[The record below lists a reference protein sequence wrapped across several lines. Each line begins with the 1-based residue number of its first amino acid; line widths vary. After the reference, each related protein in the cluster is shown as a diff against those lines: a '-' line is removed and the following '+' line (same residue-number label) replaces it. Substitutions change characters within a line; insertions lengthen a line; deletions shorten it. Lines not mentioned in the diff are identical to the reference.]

1 MLDHLSACPLELVVG
16 TGLCSTRARPSP
28 CRTTRLATNS
38 SLSAAVASSWRSLR
52 STRVAGKSIWAPSRR
67 RLKQPW
73 SLRRRCASTRRAPLC
88 SQRKGRVVQ
97 KRKGSAPPH
106 SALHLARCAPLTC
119 LLCCASCRI
128 DAHTPTQ
135 GPPEIFH
142 FASKAGI
149 MEFLKLTMGGMS
161 DEEALARTRG
171 IVEAA
176 AAVPATQP
184 AASPVVWPAL
194 VM

>member
-1 MLDHLSACPLELVVG
+1 
-16 TGLCSTRARPSP
+16 
-28 CRTTRLATNS
+28 
-38 SLSAAVASSWRSLR
+38 
-52 STRVAGKSIWAPSRR
+52 
-67 RLKQPW
+67 
-73 SLRRRCASTRRAPLC
+73 
-88 SQRKGRVVQ
+88 
-97 KRKGSAPPH
+97 
-106 SALHLARCAPLTC
+106 
-119 LLCCASCRI
+119 
-128 DAHTPTQ
+128 
-135 GPPEIFH
+135 
-142 FASKAGI
+142 

>member
-1 MLDHLSACPLELVVG
+1 MGSFNTALE
-16 TGLCSTRARPSP
+16 
-28 CRTTRLATNS
+28 
-38 SLSAAVASSWRSLR
+38 AAVVAAKAVREYNEGTFVHKEKKLR
-52 STRVAGKSIWAPSRR
+52 GSK
-67 RLKQPW
+67 
-73 SLRRRCASTRRAPLC
+73 
-88 SQRKGRVVQ
+88 
-97 KRKGSAPPH
+97 KRPYGSAP
-106 SALHLARCAPLTC
+106 C
-119 LLCCASCRI
+119 LASCIACVHLSRVLLVLHRR
-128 DAHTPTQ
+128 ACNEHMT
-135 GPPEIFH
+135 PEIFH